1 MAGREVT
8 NGVKNEETFFTGV
21 IEGFYNR
28 PWTKVQRLDLFK
40 KLNNYDLNSYLYAPK
55 DDAKHR
61 SLWRDLYTDAECA
74 ELKELI
80 QSCADNGVIFFYGIS
95 PGLDIKYSDKK
106 EIELLHA
113 KAKQIKDLGC
123 EGFAILWDDIEPE
136 LSRDDSKHFK
146 SFSEAHCIVSNA
158 LYEELVHPKFLF
170 CPVEYCSSRAS
181 PNVHDSEYLQTI
193 GQLLHPSINVF
204 WTGSKVV
211 SRSITAKECQEL
223 SDVIKRK
230 PIIWD
235 NLHAN
240 DYDQQRLFL
249 GPYLG
254 RDKTVP
260 LQSYLS
266 GAMTNPNCE
275 YSLNIPAIVTL
286 ADWANNKAWDASG
299 MASHRKAVKEMLKET
314 HVKSYEVDEAAV
326 KESIKKKDSEEDLR
340 EEDLDIIFQMFWLPH
355 SHGPKIVKLLDD
367 FKFCKDNAA
376 AIVGWKEF
384 EPGDQPDIVDIW
396 IEKASFVNRIC
407 KEFFVACDKMTH
419 MINRDLLFDLNS
431 YLNNVRVILHGCNN
445 YLKWVGLD
453 NCKKPIRHGPSLAG
467 LPGGLAGDLMRLY
480 PVQSE
485 DQYPLKKLVTP
496 TSNAVLILPYKYSAG
511 KQQKELENLFEHELK
526 TFSDFLNL
534 SNQSFLVKQKKPHG
548 PPVIVGMISS
558 WTGELIKSSEA
569 TDLCSKFFGK
579 LFKSSGIAENYS
591 IIVKLFIDSPLC
603 LDPDLLDDIFE
614 SLDGF
619 DEKQGVVLVAS
630 EKNCSLVR
638 FLRQQ
643 NFTDL
648 KTDFLISGQELL
660 CKNVQ
665 T

>member
-1 MAGREVT
+1 MAGKVVP
-8 NGVKNEETFFTGV
+8 NGKSDQSEETFFTGV

-28 PWTKVQRLDLFK
+28 PWTKDQRLDLFS
-40 KLNNYDLNSYLYAPK
+40 KLNAFDLNSYLYAPK

-61 SLWRDLYTDAECA
+61 SLWRELYTNHECA
-74 ELKELI
+74 ELRELI
-80 QSCADNGVIFFYGIS
+80 QSCAANDVIFFYGIS

-106 EIELLHA
+106 ELELLYA

-136 LSRDDSKHFK
+136 LSREDSKHFK
-146 SFSEAHCIVSNA
+146 SFSEAHCIVSNG
-158 LYEELVHPKFLF
+158 LYEELLQPKFLF

-181 PNVHDSEYLQTI
+181 PNVRDSEYLQTI
-193 GQLLHPSINVF
+193 GELLNPNIQVF
-204 WTGSKVV
+204 WTGAKVV
-211 SRSITAKECQEL
+211 SKTITAKECNEL
-223 SDVIKRK
+223 RDVIKRK

-240 DYDQQRLFL
+240 DYDQQRLYL

-254 RDKTVP
+254 RDKSVP
-260 LQSYLS
+260 LDSYLS

-286 ADWANNKAWDASG
+286 ADWANNKSWDSTG
-299 MASHRKAVKEMLKET
+299 MASHKKAVKAMLKET
-314 HVKSYEVDEAAV
+314 FTESYGAKPNKD
-326 KESIKKKDSEEDLR
+326 IKKSKDPDDDLLEEDI
-340 EEDLDIIFQMFWLPH
+340 DLICQMFWLPH

-367 FKFCKDNAA
+367 FKFCRDNAA
-376 AIVGWKEF
+376 AILGWKEF
-384 EPGDQPDIVDIW
+384 EPGEQPDIVDTW
-396 IEKASFVNRIC
+396 IEKASFINRIC

-419 MINRDLLFDLNS
+419 MNNRDLLFDLNS

-480 PVQSE
+480 PIQSE
-485 DQYPLKKLVTP
+485 EQYPLKKLVSP
-496 TSNAVLILPYKYSAG
+496 TSNALMILPYKYSNG
-511 KQQKELENLFEHELK
+511 KHNKDLEKLFENELK

-534 SNQSFLVKQKKPHG
+534 SSQSFLVKQKRPSG
-548 PPVIVGMISS
+548 PPLIIGMISS
-558 WTGELIKSSEA
+558 WTGDQIKSSSA
-569 TDLCSKFFGK
+569 SDLCSKFFGK

-591 IIVKLFIDSPLC
+591 LIVKLFIASPVC
-603 LDPDLLDDIFE
+603 LETDLLDIVFE

-619 DEKQGVVLVAS
+619 DEKQGVVVVAS
-630 EKNCSLVR
+630 EKNAALIR

-643 NFTDL
+643 KYTDL

-660 CKNVQ
+660 CKQ
-665 T
+665 S

>member
-1 MAGREVT
+1 MAGKEGP
-8 NGVKNEETFFTGV
+8 NGEEKEIFFTGV

-28 PWTKVQRLDLFK
+28 PWTKEQRLDLFK
-40 KLNNYDLNSYLYAPK
+40 KLHNYDLNSYLYAPK

-61 SLWRDLYTDAECA
+61 SLWRELYTEDECA

-80 QSCADNGVIFFYGIS
+80 QSCAENGVIFFYGIS

-106 EIELLHA
+106 EIELLHN
-113 KAKQIKDLGC
+113 KANQIKNLGC

-136 LSRDDSKHFK
+136 LGREDGKHFK
-146 SFSEAHCIVSNA
+146 SFSEAHCIVSNG
-158 LYEELVHPKFLF
+158 LYEKLVHPKFLF

-181 PNVHDSEYLQTI
+181 PNVQDSEYLQTI
-193 GQLLHPSINVF
+193 GDLLHPEINVF

-211 SRSITAKECQEL
+211 SRTITAKECNAL
-223 SDVIKRK
+223 KDVIKRK

-240 DYDQQRLFL
+240 DYDQQRLYL

-254 RDKTVP
+254 RDKTVQP
-260 LQSYLS
+260 QAYLS

-286 ADWANNKAWDASG
+286 ADWANNKAWDTSG
-299 MASHRKAVKEMLKET
+299 MESHKRAVKEMLKET
-314 HVKSYEVDEAAV
+314 SRKSYCEQVDI
-326 KESIKKKDSEEDLR
+326 KDSNKKKKDKDIEEELI
-340 EEDLDIIFQMFWLPH
+340 EEDLDLIFQMFWLPH
-355 SHGPKIVKLLDD
+355 SHGPKIVKLLED

-407 KEFFVACDKMTH
+407 KDFFVACDKMTH
-419 MINRDLLFDLNS
+419 MNNRDLLFDLNS

-496 TSNAVLILPYKYSAG
+496 TSNAVLILPYKYSS
-511 KQQKELENLFEHELK
+511 KKLENELEKLFEHELK
-526 TFSDFLNL
+526 TFSDFLML
-534 SNQSFLVKQKKPHG
+534 SNQSFLVKQKRNHG
-548 PPVIVGMISS
+548 APVVVGMISS
-558 WTGELIKSSEA
+558 WTGHQVKSSEA

-579 LFKSSGIAENYS
+579 LFKSPGIADNYS
-591 IIVKLFIDSPLC
+591 MIVKLFVASPLF
-603 LDPDLLDDIFE
+603 LDADLLDDIFE
-614 SLDGF
+614 SLDGL
-619 DEKQGVVLVAS
+619 DGKKGVVLVAS
-630 EKNCSLVR
+630 EKNCSLIR

-643 NFTDL
+643 KYTDL

-660 CKNVQ
+660 CKNV
-665 T
+665 

>member
-1 MAGREVT
+1 MAGCEGGNKE
-8 NGVKNEETFFTGV
+8 NGKSEIFFTGV

-28 PWTKVQRLDLFK
+28 PWTKDQRLDLFK
-40 KLNNYDLNSYLYAPK
+40 KLDKFGLNSYLYAPK

-61 SLWRDLYTDAECA
+61 ALWRDLYTKDECL
-74 ELKELI
+74 ELQELI
-80 QSCADNGVIFFYGIS
+80 ESCRDHGVTFFYGIS
-95 PGLDIKYSDKK
+95 PGLDIRYSDKQ

-123 EGFAILWDDIEPE
+123 KGFAILWDDIEPE
-136 LSRDDSKHFK
+136 LTIEDSKHFK
-146 SFSEAHCIVSNA
+146 SFSEAHCTVSNG
-158 LYEELVHPKFLF
+158 LHEILIRPKFLF
-170 CPVEYCSSRAS
+170 CPVEYCSSRAT
-181 PNVHDSEYLQTI
+181 PCVKDSEYLKTI
-193 GQLLHPSINVF
+193 GDLLHPNINVF

-211 SRSITAKECQEL
+211 SKTITAKECYDL
-223 SDVIKRK
+223 TDVIKRK

-240 DYDQQRLFL
+240 DYDHQRLYL

-254 RDKTVP
+254 RDRSVP
-260 LQSYLS
+260 PQTYLS

-286 ADWANNKAWDASG
+286 ADWANNKAWDITG
-299 MASHRKAVKEMLKET
+299 MTSHTKAVKEMLKET
-314 HVKSYEVDEAAV
+314 LVKSYGEDAADKDNV
-326 KESIKKKDSEEDLR
+326 NKIKSEDDLL
-340 EEDLDIIFQMFWLPH
+340 EEDLDMIFQMFWLPH
-355 SHGPKIVKLLDD
+355 SHGPKIIKLLED
-367 FKFCKDNAA
+367 FKFCKENAV
-376 AIVGWKEF
+376 AIVGWKEY

-396 IEKASFVNRIC
+396 IEKASFVNKIC

-419 MINRDLLFDLNS
+419 MNNRDLLFDLNS

-467 LPGGLAGDLMRLY
+467 LPGGFAGDLMRLY
-480 PVQSE
+480 PIQSE
-485 DQYPLKKLVTP
+485 EQYPLKKLVTP
-496 TSNAVLILPYKYSAG
+496 TSNAVLILPYKYSNG
-511 KQQKELENLFEHELK
+511 KQQKELEILFEDEMK

-534 SNQSFLVKQKKPHG
+534 SCQSFLVKHKKLDG

-558 WTGELIKSSEA
+558 WTGDHVKSSDA
-569 TDLCSKFFGK
+569 TDMCSTFFGK

-591 IIVKLFIDSPLC
+591 NLVKLFIASPLC
-603 LDPDLLDDIFE
+603 LDQDLLEDIFE

-619 DEKQGVVLVAS
+619 DEKKGVVVVAS
-630 EKNCSLVR
+630 ETNCSLVR
-638 FLRQQ
+638 FLRRQ

-660 CKNVQ
+660 CKNV
-665 T
+665 